1 MIKVIATNAA
11 RATTKQAQC
20 VKMDSIKKLIARQK
34 TIQIF
39 KDYVKGFRTTTE
51 ENHPK
56 QKL

>member
-20 VKMDSIKKLIARQK
+20 VKMDSIKKLIAKQK
-34 TIQIF
+34 TIQTF
-39 KDYVKGFRTTTE
+39 KVDTKGLRTTTE
-51 ENHPK
+51 ENTQK